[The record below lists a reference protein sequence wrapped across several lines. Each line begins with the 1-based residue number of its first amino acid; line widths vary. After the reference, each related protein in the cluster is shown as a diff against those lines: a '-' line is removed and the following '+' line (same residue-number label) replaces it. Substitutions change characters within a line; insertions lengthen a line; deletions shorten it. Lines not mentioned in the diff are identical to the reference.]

1 MADSPYFK
9 EQKNIEKPKMI
20 FFFFFFFKNLGD
32 IAFIKLFGAPQ
43 KSVEIKI

>member
-20 FFFFFFFKNLGD
+20 FFFFF
-32 IAFIKLFGAPQ
+32 
-43 KSVEIKI
+43 EKIWGI

>member
-20 FFFFFFFKNLGD
+20 FFFFFWKNLGD

>member
-20 FFFFFFFKNLGD
+20 FFFFFL
-32 IAFIKLFGAPQ
+32 
-43 KSVEIKI
+43 EKIWGI

>member
-20 FFFFFFFKNLGD
+20 FFFF
-32 IAFIKLFGAPQ
+32 
-43 KSVEIKI
+43 EKIWGI

>member
-20 FFFFFFFKNLGD
+20 FFFFFFF
-32 IAFIKLFGAPQ
+32 
-43 KSVEIKI
+43 EKIWGI

>member
-20 FFFFFFFKNLGD
+20 FFFFFF
-32 IAFIKLFGAPQ
+32 
-43 KSVEIKI
+43 EKIWGI

>member
-20 FFFFFFFKNLGD
+20 FFFFFFWKNLGD

>member
-20 FFFFFFFKNLGD
+20 FFFFWKNLGD

>member
-20 FFFFFFFKNLGD
+20 FFFFFFL
-32 IAFIKLFGAPQ
+32 
-43 KSVEIKI
+43 EKIWGI